1 MMTINSDRYVT
12 GVYDYDVFGAMNRE
26 SAQADTAHPYT
37 ENQGTS
43 STYSNTNYI
52 ADFTQAPA
60 SSRLDIDML
69 LRFHVVDTEGTAT
82 APVDYA
88 MVKDGTTGSCLDA
101 GLGAGPKVGGY
112 RVGAPV
118 TAWMNTSA
126 GHIQVPFYS
135 NGSNNCPDGGVC
147 QASCSASCATGV
159 GFPYTGVSLE
169 WAEYREYQSGVGV
182 TPLALPLRFPGQY
195 YDAESDLAENWNRY
209 YDPQLGRYLETEP
222 LWQAPLAAIGGAAT
236 ATQWPMYAYA
246 AQCHQRLL
254 LHGVAGNQRRAPALA
269 EGGE

>member
-1 MMTINSDRYVT
+1 
-12 GVYDYDVFGAMNRE
+12 
-26 SAQADTAHPYT
+26 
-37 ENQGTS
+37 
-43 STYSNTNYI
+43 
-52 ADFTQAPA
+52 
-60 SSRLDIDML
+60 
-69 LRFHVVDTEGTAT
+69 
-82 APVDYA
+82 
-88 MVKDGTTGSCLDA
+88 
-101 GLGAGPKVGGY
+101 
-112 RVGAPV
+112 
-118 TAWMNTSA
+118 MNTSA

-169 WAEYREYQSGVGV
+169 WAEYREYQNTGV

-195 YDAESDLAENWNRY
+195 YDAESDLTENWNRY

>member
-1 MMTINSDRYVT
+1 
-12 GVYDYDVFGAMNRE
+12 
-26 SAQADTAHPYT
+26 
-37 ENQGTS
+37 
-43 STYSNTNYI
+43 
-52 ADFTQAPA
+52 
-60 SSRLDIDML
+60 
-69 LRFHVVDTEGTAT
+69 
-82 APVDYA
+82 
-88 MVKDGTTGSCLDA
+88 MVKDCTTGSCLDA

-112 RVGAPV
+112 HVGAPV

-169 WAEYREYQSGVGV
+169 WAEYREYQNTGV

-195 YDAESDLAENWNRY
+195 YDAESDLTENWNRY
-209 YDPQLGRYLETEP
+209 YDPQLGRFLETEP